1 MSKVGSSVGGIAKC
15 NAEMH
20 SIENGFSLPMW
31 NLVARWG
38 CRGITN
44 TLRLSIANQRNE
56 SPNII
61 HISSVNVEYEYNL

>member
-44 TLRLSIANQRNE
+44 TLRLSIAINAT
-56 SPNII
+56 
-61 HISSVNVEYEYNL
+61 NLQILYIYLR